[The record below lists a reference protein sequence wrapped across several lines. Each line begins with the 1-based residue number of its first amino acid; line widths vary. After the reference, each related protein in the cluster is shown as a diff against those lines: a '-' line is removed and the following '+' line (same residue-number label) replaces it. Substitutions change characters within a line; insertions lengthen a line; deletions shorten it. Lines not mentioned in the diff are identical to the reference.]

1 MRNSTRARAIVMAV
15 IAMLLAIGKPST
27 ADAQNAVITGRVTSE
42 FGQSIEGANVYIN
55 DLAISILTNAQGN
68 FTINL
73 PPARVT
79 GALVNLR
86 ARAVG
91 YQPQV
96 RPVRLEAGT
105 HTVNFVLKQDINR
118 LDEIVVTG
126 SVEGVEKA
134 KVPFAVGRLSTE
146 DMPVPALDPLKQL
159 AGKVAGVRVA
169 QTSGRPGSSPEIM
182 MRGPTSINGSDRGQG
197 PLIIV
202 DGAIMNVGSLE
213 ELGGLDIESVEVVKG
228 AAGAAMY
235 GTRAANGVITI
246 RTKRGNSQEGTRF
259 NVRQEYGY
267 SDLNSLDWGQPENH
281 QLQLDETGKRICRSQ
296 SGNVA
301 ACSRTFD
308 WMTEIMRINSVDADT
323 NRTAQNSQFASL
335 GVADLLNVYQIQEW
349 PNRRFNILAQVSEN
363 KPTLLTSVDATGKVG
378 TVRYY
383 VSGQYTDEPDAIIGL
398 NGFQQRRAR
407 VNLDYDARSD
417 FLISVSS
424 MFNNSTR
431 DLRNGNGLFGQLMRG
446 STPATDYVARDTL
459 GRYLIRSGGG
469 GMHTP
474 TGNGSGTYLYNL
486 ENSQDTRIS
495 NRFVGNIT
503 GTYFPADW
511 FTLEGVFA
519 YDNRDRRDEYWI
531 RKGYRTNGISASLN
545 NGQMQ
550 ISNRLEDAF
559 NTSVT
564 ATFRRQLMDDL
575 AGKLQFR
582 ALYDQNE
589 LVTDAAYGEEFIV
602 KEIYD
607 LDNIRNQSTKD
618 ITSSASTIKN
628 VGYFAGTNLDFRDKY
643 ILDLTFRY
651 DGSSLFGAGNR
662 YAPFGRVSGVWR
674 VSQEDFWNVPF
685 MNEFRVRAS
694 RGTAG
699 STPRFSAQYETYNVS
714 ATGFSLGQAGNSK
727 LKPETTTE
735 TEVGT
740 DFTLFDRL
748 GVELTNAR
756 SRTEDQILLV
766 GTPSSLG
773 FTTQWKNAGTLE
785 NNTYEVALNLP
796 VLTRRDMSWSMR
808 GTWDRT
814 RTFITELFA
823 PEYVV
828 DAGTGQGTGSAFR
841 ITSSREKSNGFAMN
855 RFGNIWGRKFYKTCG
870 DLPAT
875 VQGSCGPGRE
885 YQVNDEG
892 WVVWVGSGNTWTDG
906 ITKNL
911 WGTRLNATDSPWGVP
926 LYFGHPIID
935 RPPAGEDNAG
945 SGITQI
951 IGNVFPDFRL
961 TYSNTFEWKKLS
973 VYGLVDGTFGH
984 DIINQGEQWGLLDL
998 SSAQFDQGGKTVAT
1012 AKPTGYSWRAGAP
1025 EAGGTGGFYD
1035 VLGPNNYSTEDGSFA
1050 KIRELSVSYRVGAV
1064 RGVGDWTVGLVGR
1077 NLWTFTNYSG
1087 LDPEVGATGGSGT
1100 QGTGSGLIN
1109 QTDAFGFP
1117 TLRSFTMSLSTRF

>member
-1 MRNSTRARAIVMAV
+1 MALV
-15 IAMLLAIGKPST
+15 AMILAIGTPSI
-27 ADAQNAVITGRVTSE
+27 AGAQNAVISGKVTSE
-42 FGQSIEGANVYIN
+42 HGQSIEGANVYIS
-55 DLAISILTNAQGN
+55 DLAISILTNAEGN

-73 PPARVT
+73 PAARVT

-91 YQPQV
+91 YQPQA
-96 RPVRLEAGT
+96 RPVRLQPGPQ
-105 HTVNFVLKQDINR
+105 TVNFVLRQDINR

-134 KVPFAVGRLSTE
+134 KVPFAVGRLSVE

-159 AGKVAGVRVA
+159 AGKVAGVRVG
-169 QTSGRPGSSPEIM
+169 QTSGRPGSTPEIM
-182 MRGPTSINGSDRGQG
+182 MRGPTSINGSGRGQG

-202 DGAIMNVGSLE
+202 DGAIMNIGSLE

-246 RTKRGNSQEGTRF
+246 KTKRGNNQEGTRF
-259 NVRQEYGY
+259 NVRQEIGY

-281 QLQLDETGKRICRSQ
+281 QLQLDETGTRICRSQ

-301 ACSRTFD
+301 PCSRTFD

-335 GVADLLNVYQIQEW
+335 GLADLVNVYQIQQW
-349 PNRRFNILAQVSEN
+349 PGRRYNILAQVSDPS
-363 KPTLLTSVDATGKVG
+363 PTTLTSLDASGKVG
-378 TVRYY
+378 SVRYY
-383 VSGQYTDEPDAIIGL
+383 LSGQYTDEPDAIKGL
-398 NGFQQRRAR
+398 SGVQQRRGR

-417 FLISVSS
+417 LLVSVSS
-424 MFNNSTR
+424 MFSNGTR
-431 DLRNGNGLFGQLMRG
+431 DNRTGNGLFGQLLRG
-446 STPATDYVARDTL
+446 STAGTDYVRRDSL

-469 GMHTP
+469 GLHTP
-474 TGNGSGTYLYNL
+474 TGNGSGTYLYDL
-486 ENSQDTRIS
+486 ENRMDTRYS

-503 GTYFPADW
+503 TTYFPVEW

-519 YDNRDRRDEYWI
+519 YDNRHRRDEYWLK
-531 RKGYRTNGISASLN
+531 KGYRTNTISASTN

-550 ISNRLEDAF
+550 MDNRDEVAF
-559 NTSVT
+559 NTSVM
-564 ATFRRQLMDDL
+564 ATFRRQLRSDL

-582 ALYDQNE
+582 ALYDE
-589 LVTDAAYGEEFIV
+589 SEIVTDGAYGEEFIV

-607 LDNIRNQSTKD
+607 LDNIRNQSTKS
-618 ITSSASTIKN
+618 IFSSGQTIRN

-674 VSQEDFWNVPF
+674 VSQEDFWNVSW
-685 MNEFRVRAS
+685 MDDFRVRAS

-735 TEVGT
+735 IELGS
-740 DFTLFDRL
+740 DFTLFNRL

-756 SRTEDQILLV
+756 SKTEDQILLV

-773 FTTQWKNAGTLE
+773 FSQQWKNAGTLE
-785 NNTYEVALNLP
+785 NNTYEVALNMP
-796 VLTRRDMSWSMR
+796 VLNRRDMNWSMR

-828 DAGTGQGTGSAFR
+828 DAGTGQGTSSAFR
-841 ITSSREKSNGFAMN
+841 ISASREKSNGFQIN
-855 RFGNIWGRKFYKTCG
+855 RFGNIWGRKFYKSCG
-870 DLPAT
+870 DLPT
-875 VQGSCGPGRE
+875 SVQASCGAGKE
-885 YQVNDEG
+885 YQVNDDG
-892 WVVWVGSGNTWTDG
+892 WVVWVGNGNSWTDG

-911 WGTRLNATDSPWGVP
+911 WGTQLAAGSSPWGVP
-926 LYFGHPIID
+926 LNFGHPIID
-935 RPPAGEDNAG
+935 RPLVGQPGEG
-945 SGITQI
+945 TGITQI
-951 IGNVFPDFRL
+951 IGNVMPDFRM
-961 TYSNTFEWKKLS
+961 TFSNTFEWKRLS
-973 VYGLVDGTFGH
+973 VYGLLDGTFGH

-998 SSAQFDQGGKTVAT
+998 SSAYFDQGGKSVQT
-1012 AKPTGYSWRAGAP
+1012 AKPTGYGWRAGAP

-1035 VLGPNNYSTEDGSFA
+1035 VLGPNNYSTEDGSFV
-1050 KIRELSVSYRVGAV
+1050 KLREVSLSYRVGGV
-1064 RGVGDWTVGLVGR
+1064 RGVGDWTVGLIGR
-1077 NLWTFTNYSG
+1077 NLWTATGYSG
-1087 LDPEVGATGGSGT
+1087 LDPEVGSTGGSGT
-1100 QGTGSGLIN
+1100 LGSGSGLIN

-1117 TLRSFTMSLSTRF
+1117 TLRSFTLSLTTRF